1 MKWFWGVILVGVLAL
16 NADMLKPIPLNSGV
30 NWKKVTLGKKLFH
43 DPILSKDNT
52 VSCASCHDLQ
62 HGGDDGLPVSIGVG
76 GAIGDI
82 NAPTVYNAVF
92 NFRQF
97 WDGRAKDLA
106 EQVYGSVEN
115 PMEMGE
121 TMEHVAQKLREDLW
135 YNRQFSQLYNDGVTP
150 ANIANAIATYE
161 RTLITPNAPFDQYLK
176 GKEDAISPDAKRGY
190 ILFQYKGCIICHNGV
205 NVGGNL
211 YNKFGIYKASKSRDL
226 GRYHITKKESDKY
239 VFKVPSLRNVSLTSP
254 YMHDGR
260 VTTLFDAVK
269 LMTEYQLGR
278 FMSDEEI
285 KDIVSF
291 LKSLKGEIPTTA
303 KVTP

>member
-1 MKWFWGVILVGVLAL
+1 MRWLVGAIMGGVVLL
-16 NADMLKPIPLNSGV
+16 CADMLKPIPLNSGV
-30 NWKKVTLGKKLFH
+30 NWRKAALGKRLFH

-62 HGGDDGLPVSIGVG
+62 RGGDDGLPVSIGIG
-76 GAIGDI
+76 GAVGDI

-121 TMEHVAQKLREDLW
+121 SMEHVAKKLQQNIW
-135 YNRQFSQLYNDGVTP
+135 YAKEFSQLYEDGVAP
-150 ANIANAIATYE
+150 ANIANAIAAYE
-161 RTLITPNAPFDQYLK
+161 RTLITPNAPFDQYLR
-176 GKEDAISPDAKRGY
+176 GDEDAISPEAKRGY
-190 ILFQYKGCIICHNGV
+190 ALFQYKGCIICHNGV

-278 FMSDEEI
+278 FMSDAEI
-285 KDIVSF
+285 EDIVSF
-291 LKSLKGEIPTTA
+291 LQSLEGEVPITA
-303 KVTP
+303 KVLP